1 MLCTTTAEALAM
13 GKFVLAPS
21 HPSNDF
27 FAQFPNCLTYTNKE
41 EFVGTFSH
49 SFLPVISCFDTRL
62 TAAIVGNLYYAL
74 THSPEPLTQDASYAL
89 SWGAATKRLERAASI
104 PVKEAELMNEA
115 LSSKAAGIEVITNRR
130 SQSIPP
136 HGQVPHMTIAFVS
149 QISLPPFIEDVNGR
163 KLVASTLIR
172 SRTRYRQYRS
182 RLSQE
187 IQQSNGMSS

>member
-1 MLCTTTAEALAM
+1 M
-13 GKFVLAPS
+13 
-21 HPSNDF
+21 
-27 FAQFPNCLTYTNKE
+27 
-41 EFVGTFSH
+41 
-49 SFLPVISCFDTRL
+49 ISRFDTRL
-62 TAAIVGNLYYAL
+62 IAAIVGNLYYAL

-89 SWGAATKRLERAASI
+89 SWGAATKRLEKAASI

-163 KLVASTLIR
+163 KLVANTLIR
-172 SRTRYRQYRS
+172 SRTRYRQFRS
-182 RLSQE
+182 RLSQ
-187 IQQSNGMSS
+187 

>member
-1 MLCTTTAEALAM
+1 
-13 GKFVLAPS
+13 
-21 HPSNDF
+21 
-27 FAQFPNCLTYTNKE
+27 
-41 EFVGTFSH
+41 
-49 SFLPVISCFDTRL
+49 
-62 TAAIVGNLYYAL
+62 
-74 THSPEPLTQDASYAL
+74 
-89 SWGAATKRLERAASI
+89 
-104 PVKEAELMNEA
+104 MNEA

-163 KLVASTLIR
+163 KLVANTLIR
-172 SRTRYRQYRS
+172 SRTRYRQFRS

>member
-1 MLCTTTAEALAM
+1 LFDVHKQRGICRYVQS
-13 GKFVLAPS
+13 FV
-21 HPSNDF
+21 
-27 FAQFPNCLTYTNKE
+27 
-41 EFVGTFSH
+41 
-49 SFLPVISCFDTRL
+49 PVISRFDTRL
-62 TAAIVGNLYYAL
+62 IAAIVGNLYYAL

-89 SWGAATKRLERAASI
+89 SWGAATKRLEKAASI

-130 SQSIPP
+130 PQSIPP

-163 KLVASTLIR
+163 KLVANTLIR
-172 SRTRYRQYRS
+172 SRTRYRQFRS